1 MQKGGFP
8 RMGGGP
14 NMQQLMKQAQKM
26 QQDIQR
32 AQEELNNKE
41 FTATSGGGMV
51 TVVVSGA
58 KEVKS
63 ITINPECVDPEDTE
77 MLQDLVLAAVNE
89 ALRSAQETTENEL
102 SHLTGG
108 MNFRF

>member
-1 MQKGGFP
+1 
-8 RMGGGP
+8 MGGA

-26 QQDIQR
+26 QQDMQR
-32 AQEELNNKE
+32 AQEELYNKE
-41 FTATSGGGMV
+41 FSATSGGGMV

-63 ITINPECVDPEDTE
+63 ITINPECVDPDDTE

-89 ALRSAQETTENEL
+89 ALRNAQEQTEKDL
-102 SHLTGG
+102 GRLTGG
-108 MNFRF
+108 MNLGF